1 MADPIDHYR
10 RVWAL
15 QNFDDAD
22 LGSRFYRDAWSWCTS
37 RTQLY
42 GLPARDIAYCVA
54 AISPMKKWD
63 ENLRLTDLMLRHVVL
78 GEAKP
83 PLMSKR
89 YEAAYNALAYRL
101 PPTGPKVSAFARN
114 IAGDLTV
121 VTVDRHM
128 MDMAECKDVA
138 ECAMA
143 VARVADSTRDLWPA
157 EVQAIL
163 WYTWRRLKGYEAY
176 RFTA

>member
-1 MADPIDHYR
+1 
-10 RVWAL
+10 
-15 QNFDDAD
+15 
-22 LGSRFYRDAWSWCTS
+22 
-37 RTQLY
+37 
-42 GLPARDIAYCVA
+42 
-54 AISPMKKWD
+54 
-63 ENLRLTDLMLRHVVL
+63 
-78 GEAKP
+78 
-83 PLMSKR
+83 
-89 YEAAYNALAYRL
+89 
-101 PPTGPKVSAFARN
+101 
-114 IAGDLTV
+114 
-121 VTVDRHM
+121 M

>member
-63 ENLRLTDLMLRHVVL
+63 ENLRPRTTR
-78 GEAKP
+78 
-83 PLMSKR
+83 SR
-89 YEAAYNALAYRL
+89 
-101 PPTGPKVSAFARN
+101 
-114 IAGDLTV
+114 IACRPQDP
-121 VTVDRHM
+121 R
-128 MDMAECKDVA
+128 
-138 ECAMA
+138 
-143 VARVADSTRDLWPA
+143 S
-157 EVQAIL
+157 
-163 WYTWRRLKGYEAY
+163 RRLHETSRA
-176 RFTA
+176 T